1 MANSHKSIKGM
12 NSKSLLKKVLVAA
25 ICCATFTEV
34 EAKITLPSFFT
45 DNMVLQQRTTLK
57 LHGTASPQKRVT
69 VCTGWDSKTYETR
82 SDEQGQWSLNIQ
94 TPAAGGPYELT
105 FSDGKKL
112 TLKNVLVGE
121 VWFCSGQSNME
132 MPLEGWG
139 KIMNYQQ
146 EIADANYPSI
156 RLLQVKHTTA
166 FAPQDDAVLD
176 FGWEEC
182 SPSTVPGFS
191 STAYFFARKLW
202 EELKVPV
209 GLVHS
214 SWGGTP
220 AEAWT
225 SYEGLKQVN
234 NYQAYAEK
242 MLAVS
247 KEKENSGNT
256 YQQEWRKWMDRIS
269 PIDKGM
275 KNGEAVW
282 AAADYDDS
290 QWKTMSVPGFWEK
303 QGLEG
308 FDGLAW
314 FRKVIQIPSK
324 YQGKELTLYLS
335 KIDDDDIV
343 YFNGTEIG
351 ATTGVDIERKYTI
364 PGELVQS
371 GLNTIAVR
379 ILDTGGDG
387 GFIGASESMNICY
400 GKKQV
405 ATLAGEWKYNVGAQA
420 RELQKEYASKPK
432 VTQLTPGTLY
442 NAMVNPFIN
451 FPVKGFIWY
460 QGEANEGRAYEYT
473 DLFQAMINDWRQKW
487 DNKDLPFYFVQ
498 LAAFRKEAIIDVN
511 AQWPYI
517 REAQSAALS
526 LAHTGMIVTTDIG
539 DSKDIHPK
547 NKQEVGRRLA
557 LLALKNDYGKSGIE
571 ASAPVYDSYCVE
583 GNCIRI
589 RFKNVGE
596 GFLGKEELKGF
607 SIAGT
612 DHQFYSAQAKIE
624 GDEIVISSPQVEAPA
639 AVRYGWADYPICNLY
654 GKNGLPVSPFRT
666 DRW

>member
-1 MANSHKSIKGM
+1 MADSHKPIKGM

-25 ICCATFTEV
+25 ICCATFAEV

-45 DNMVLQQRTTLK
+45 DNMVLQQQSTLK
-57 LHGTASPQKRVT
+57 LHGTATPQKRVT
-69 VCTGWDSKTYETR
+69 VCTGWDGKRYETR

-112 TLKNVLVGE
+112 TLKNVLIGE

-146 EIADANYPSI
+146 EIANADFPSI

-166 FAPQDDAVLD
+166 FTPQDEAELD
-176 FGWEEC
+176 FGWAEC
-182 SPSTVPGFS
+182 SPATIPGFS

-202 EELKVPV
+202 EELKVPI

-225 SYEGLKQVN
+225 SYEGLRMVN
-234 NYQAYAEK
+234 NYQPYAEK
-242 MLAVS
+242 MLALA
-247 KEKENSGNT
+247 NSNAET
-256 YQQEWRKWMDRIS
+256 SYQQEWRKWMDIVA

-275 KNGEAVW
+275 KGWKAVW
-282 AAADYDDS
+282 AASDYDDS
-290 QWKTMSVPGFWEK
+290 QWKTMDVPGYWE
-303 QGLEG
+303 QRGLEG

-314 FRKVIQIPSK
+314 FRKEIQIPSK
-324 YQGKELTLYLS
+324 YQGKELALSLS

-351 ATTGVDIERKYTI
+351 ATTGVDFERRYTI
-364 PGELVQS
+364 PGELVK
-371 GLNTIAVR
+371 GGRNIIAVR
-379 ILDTGGDG
+379 ILDTGGNG
-387 GFIGASESMNICY
+387 GFIGTPENMDIRN

-405 ATLAGEWKYNVGAQA
+405 ATLAGEWKYCTGANAQ
-420 RELQKEYASKPK
+420 ELQQAYTTKPR
-432 VTQLTPGTLY
+432 VTQLMPATLY
-442 NAMVNPFIN
+442 NAMVHPFIE

-487 DNKDLPFYFVQ
+487 NNQELPFYFVQ
-498 LAAFRKEAIIDVN
+498 LAAFRKEAVIDTK
-511 AQWPYI
+511 ASWPYI

-526 LAHTGMIVTTDIG
+526 LAHTGMAITTDIG
-539 DSKDIHPK
+539 DSRDIHPK

-557 LLALKNDYGKSGIE
+557 LLALKNDYNKPDTE
-571 ASAPVYDSYCVE
+571 AEAPAYDSYRIE
-583 GNCIRI
+583 GNSIRLH
-589 RFKNVGE
+589 FKNIG
-596 GFLGKEELKGF
+596 KGF
-607 SIAGT
+607 FAKGELTGFAIAGT
-612 DHQFYSAQAKIE
+612 DHHFYPAQARIE
-624 GDEIVISSPQVEAPA
+624 GDEIIVSAPEVKAPA
-639 AVRYGWADYPICNLY
+639 SVRYGWADYPVCNLF